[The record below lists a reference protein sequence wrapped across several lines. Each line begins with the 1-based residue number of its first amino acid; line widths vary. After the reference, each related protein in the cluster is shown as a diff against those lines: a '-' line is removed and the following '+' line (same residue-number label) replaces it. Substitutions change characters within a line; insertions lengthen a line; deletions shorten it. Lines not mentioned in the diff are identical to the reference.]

1 MPDFHR
7 GKIIR
12 GVGGF
17 YYVYRED
24 GLIYAC
30 KARGL
35 FRKDGVKPL
44 PGDDAEFFVTDET
57 DREGSIVRILPR
69 RNRLIR
75 PEIANADQTLILF
88 AVNQPKPNLALLDRL
103 LIEVEQKELEPVICF
118 NKTDLAM
125 EGEIK
130 ALKDIYRGSGYP
142 LCFISCVTGEGIDAL
157 KLLLAHKTTVL
168 MGNSGVGK
176 STLINLL
183 CPQAQMETGAI
194 SEKLKRGRHTT
205 RHTELF
211 YLSEDTYLMDTP
223 GFSAMEL
230 IGPEAA
236 DIRFYYK
243 EFDPYYPECRFNDCT
258 HTEEKDCA
266 VLQAV
271 RRGEISRARY
281 EQYREIYTEIKNRKK
296 Y

>member
-1 MPDFHR
+1 MPDLHH

-24 GLIYAC
+24 GQIYAC
-30 KARGL
+30 RARGL
-35 FRKDGVKPL
+35 FRKDKIKPL
-44 PGDDAEFFVTDET
+44 PGDDAAFIVTDEN
-57 DREGSIVRILPR
+57 DREGSVVQILPR

-75 PEIANADQTLILF
+75 PEIANADQTLVVF
-88 AVNQPKPNLALLDRL
+88 AVRRPDPNLSLLDRL
-103 LIEVEQKELEPVICF
+103 LIEVEQKELDPVICF
-118 NKTDLAM
+118 NKTDAAKPGDIERLM
-125 EGEIK
+125 S
-130 ALKDIYRGSGYP
+130 IYRDAGYP
-142 LCFISCVTGEGIDAL
+142 IFFISCATGEGIEEL
-157 KLLLAHKTTVL
+157 KLQLAHKTTVL

-183 CPQAQMETGAI
+183 CPQAQMETGDI

-223 GFSAMEL
+223 GFSAMDL
-230 IGPEAA
+230 IGPEAV
-236 DIRFYYK
+236 DLRFYYR
-243 EFDPYYPECRFNDCT
+243 EFDPYYPDCRFNDCT

-266 VLQAV
+266 VRAAV
-271 RRGEISRARY
+271 VRGDINRDRY
-281 EQYREIYTEIKNRKK
+281 EQYKEIYYEIRNRKK

>member
-1 MPDFHR
+1 MPQLFH

-17 YYVYRED
+17 YYVCRED

-35 FRKDGVKPL
+35 FRKDKIKPL

-57 DREGSIVRILPR
+57 DMEGSILRILPR
-69 RNRLIR
+69 KNSLIR
-75 PEIANADQTLILF
+75 PEIANADQTLVIF
-88 AVNQPKPNLALLDRL
+88 AVRRPEPNLALLDRL
-103 LIEVEQKELEPVICF
+103 LIEVEKKQLDPVICF
-118 NKTDLAM
+118 NKTDLAAPGDI
-125 EGEIK
+125 ER
-130 ALKDIYRGSGYP
+130 LKSIYRDAGYQMY
-142 LCFISCVTGEGIDAL
+142 FISCATGEGIDEL
-157 KLLLAHKTTVL
+157 GQCLAHKTTVL

-211 YLSEDTYLMDTP
+211 YLSEDTFLMDTP

-230 IGPEAA
+230 LLDDAV
-236 DIRFYYK
+236 DLRFYYK
-243 EFDPYYPECRFNDCT
+243 EFDPWYPQCRFNDCT

-266 VLQAV
+266 VRAAV
-271 RRGEISRARY
+271 ERGEISRERY
-281 EQYREIYTEIKNRKK
+281 EQYKEIYLEIKNRKK

>member
-1 MPDFHR
+1 MPDHHR

-30 KARGL
+30 RARGL
-35 FRKDGVKPL
+35 FRKDGIKPL
-44 PGDDAEFFVTDET
+44 PGDDVEFFVTDET
-57 DREGSIVRILPR
+57 DREGSVVRILPR

-75 PEIANADQTLILF
+75 PDIANADQALIIF
-88 AVNQPKPNLALLDRL
+88 AVRKPEPNLTLLDRL
-103 LIEVEQKELEPVICF
+103 LIEVEQKNLDPLICF
-118 NKTDLAM
+118 NKIDLA
-125 EGEIK
+125 EERDVTRIR
-130 ALKDIYRGSGYP
+130 DIYRDSGYP
-142 LCFISCVTGEGIDAL
+142 LFFISCFTGNGIEEL
-157 KLLLAHKTTVL
+157 KCSLSHKTTVL

-194 SEKLKRGRHTT
+194 SEKLRRGRHTT

-211 YLSEDTYLMDTP
+211 YLSEDSYLMDTP

-230 IGPEAA
+230 VGPESV
-236 DIRFYYK
+236 DLRFYYK
-243 EFDPYYPECRFNDCT
+243 EFDPYYSDCRFNDCT

-266 VLQAV
+266 VIAAV
-271 RRGEISRARY
+271 DRGDISRDRY
-281 EQYREIYTEIKNRKK
+281 EQYREIFYEIKNRKK

>member
-1 MPDFHR
+1 MPRTYR

-30 KARGL
+30 RARGL
-35 FRKDGVKPL
+35 FRKDKIKPL

-57 DREGSIVRILPR
+57 DREGSIVQILPR
-69 RNRLIR
+69 RNRLLR
-75 PEIANADQTLILF
+75 PEIANADQTLVIF
-88 AVNQPKPNLALLDRL
+88 AVRKPEPNTGLLDRL

-118 NKTDLAM
+118 NKTDLA
-125 EGEIK
+125 EPGDVDR
-130 ALKDIYRGSGYP
+130 LKTVYRDAGYP
-142 LCFISCVTGEGIDAL
+142 LHFISCATGEGIESL
-157 KLLLAHKTTVL
+157 RQRLAHKTTVL

-211 YLSEDTYLMDTP
+211 YLSEDSYLMDTP

-230 IGPEAA
+230 ILPDPA
-236 DIRFYYK
+236 DLRFYYK
-243 EFDPYYPECRFNDCT
+243 EFDPWYPKCRFNDCT

-266 VLQAV
+266 VRTAV
-271 RRGEISRARY
+271 QEGRINGERY
-281 EQYREIYTEIKNRKK
+281 EQYKEIYLEIKNRKR